1 MERVLL
7 IWENGESA
15 FFSKTIKEQLAAKHI
30 DSVVVR
36 PDVDEISRVIEKTG
50 LIILDVYEDV
60 MDAKNLQIYLRDH
73 CIEHEKKICF
83 VGYEDDIKEVS
94 QILNGSYV
102 ERKYK
107 RPIDVKN
114 VVAGIEEYLQ
124 EKEEGTPKK
133 FILIV
138 DDDPVMLR
146 AEKGWF
152 EAKYTVSMANSAAMA
167 FSYLAKNKPDL
178 ILLDYDMPLCTGAKF
193 LEMMKAEEMSRDI
206 PVIFVT
212 GKSDKEIVKE
222 VVSLKPAGYLLKSME
237 PEKIVEYVDIFFE
250 KQKQAIKEK
259 QL

>member
-1 MERVLL
+1 MEKVLL

-15 FFSKTIKEQLAAKHI
+15 FFSKTIKDQLALKRI
-30 DSVVVR
+30 DAYVVK
-36 PDVDEISRVIEKTG
+36 PDVDQIAKVIDKVG
-50 LIILDVYEDV
+50 LIVLDVFEDV
-60 MDAKNLQIYLRDH
+60 MDAANLQIYLRDY

-83 VGYEDDIKEVS
+83 VGYEDDIEKVGAV
-94 QILNGSYV
+94 LNGSYV
-102 ERKYK
+102 ENKYK

-114 VVAGIEEYLQ
+114 VVAGIVDFLQ
-124 EKEEGTPKK
+124 ERAEGTPKK

-167 FSYLAKNKPDL
+167 FSYLANNKPDV

-193 LEMMKAEEMSRDI
+193 LEMMRAEEMSRDI

-212 GKSDKEIVKE
+212 GKSDKETVRE
-222 VVSLKPAGYLLKSME
+222 VVSLKPAGYLLKSMQ
-237 PEKIVEYVDIFFE
+237 PEQIVEYVDIFFE
-250 KQKQAIKEK
+250 KQRQAKIEK